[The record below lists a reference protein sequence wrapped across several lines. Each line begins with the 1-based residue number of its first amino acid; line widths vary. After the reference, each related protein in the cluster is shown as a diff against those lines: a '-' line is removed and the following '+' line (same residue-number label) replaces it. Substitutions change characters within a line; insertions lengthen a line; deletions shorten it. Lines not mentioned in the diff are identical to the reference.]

1 MELPALEEGRLL
13 RRYKRFLADV
23 ELPDGQV
30 ITAHCPNTGAMTGC
44 TPEGARVWLS
54 RSTSPT
60 RKYPCTW
67 ELVDTPA
74 GLACIHSAKA
84 NKVVAEGFESGV
96 IPGFDAYPE
105 LRREVKYGKGSRAD
119 LVLSG
124 DAGRIF
130 VEVKSV
136 TLCQAGGQGLFPDA
150 VSERGRK
157 HLAELAAVLDSNTRA
172 VMFYCVFHNGI
183 QRVATAGQID
193 PRYRQAMADALE
205 AGVEVMAWRAGVDT
219 GQIGLE
225 CPLPF
230 SLDPDTPPQ
239 DRQDNA

>member
-44 TPEGARVWLS
+44 APEGAPVWLS
-54 RSTSPT
+54 RSTSTT

-67 ELVDTPA
+67 ELVETPQ

-84 NKVVAEGFESGV
+84 NKVVAEAFESAV
-96 IPGFDAYPE
+96 IPGFEAYPE
-105 LRREVKYGKGSRAD
+105 LQREVKYGKGSRAD

-124 DAGRIF
+124 AAGRVF

-136 TLCQAGGQGLFPDA
+136 TLCDVSGQGLFPDA

-172 VMFYCVFHNGI
+172 IMFYCVFHNGVK
-183 QRVATAGQID
+183 RVATAGQID
-193 PRYRQAMADALE
+193 PRYRQAMADALA
-205 AGVEVMAWRAGVDT
+205 AGVEVMAWRARVDT
-219 GQIGLE
+219 GQIVLD

-230 SLDPDTPPQ
+230 TLDPDVSPQ
-239 DRQDNA
+239 EGQDNA